1 MKTRGTRGGII
12 VQLSA
17 SDDADSVRATLSGQN
32 HILTSTVF
40 VEVAGRVSW
49 TALAEVERLVREAGG
64 EVAELRPEAALP
76 AAPLGETVIV
86 SKTVRSGT
94 RVEAT
99 GSAII
104 FGDVNAGAEVV
115 ANGDIVVLGLL
126 RGLAHAGASGNE
138 NAIIW
143 AQTILAPQL
152 RIAGFL
158 AQSGLEG
165 EAASGPEIARI
176 AEGQI
181 VLQPWGR

>member
-12 VQLSA
+12 LNFDAQ
-17 SDDADSVRATLSGQN
+17 DDAASVEAGLVGQGHLLSG
-32 HILTSTVF
+32 TVF
-40 VEVAGRVSW
+40 LELASRVSW
-49 TALAEVERLVREAGG
+49 PALAAAERLVRDAGG
-64 EVAELRPEAALP
+64 TVAEVRPAAVP
-76 AAPLGETVIV
+76 AAPVGETVIV
-86 SKTVRSGT
+86 PKTVRSGT

-115 ANGDIVVLGLL
+115 ANGDVVVLGLL

-152 RIAGFL
+152 RIAGLL
-158 AQSGLEG
+158 AQSGVEG
-165 EAASGPEIARI
+165 EAATGPEIAKI
-176 AEGQI
+176 TGGQI
-181 VLQPWGR
+181 MLRPWGK